1 MLGRGLLR
9 RCPWCGSWRAWFT
22 WWLRKGDRCR
32 GCGMRWDRKTEG
44 HELGAMVVNIIISLG
59 SLIIAMVAVIV
70 ATYPG
75 IDVLPTTI
83 VFLVLS
89 VVVPTVFYPISF
101 TLWSAIDLRIRPPQA
116 DELADMA
123 EGLAAMAEDLAD
135 RAD

>member
-1 MLGRGLLR
+1 
-9 RCPWCGSWRAWFT
+9 
-22 WWLRKGDRCR
+22 
-32 GCGMRWDRKTEG
+32 MRWDRKTEG

-59 SLIIAMVAVIV
+59 SLIIAMVVVIV

-116 DELADMA
+116 EELADMA
-123 EGLAAMAEDLAD
+123 DGLAAMAEG
-135 RAD
+135 RADMAEGRVDTADGVADTAG